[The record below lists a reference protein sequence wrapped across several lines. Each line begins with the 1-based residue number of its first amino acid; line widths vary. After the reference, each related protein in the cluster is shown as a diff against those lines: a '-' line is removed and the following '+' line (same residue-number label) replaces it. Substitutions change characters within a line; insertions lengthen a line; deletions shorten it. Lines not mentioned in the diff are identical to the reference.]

1 MNSTVECSPAGQ
13 GLELMP
19 LDSRGRGARLTTY
32 ERLGLELKVFS
43 RLRSLTLSW
52 PIIPRQKYL

>member
-43 RLRSLTLSW
+43 RLRSLTLS
-52 PIIPRQKYL
+52 